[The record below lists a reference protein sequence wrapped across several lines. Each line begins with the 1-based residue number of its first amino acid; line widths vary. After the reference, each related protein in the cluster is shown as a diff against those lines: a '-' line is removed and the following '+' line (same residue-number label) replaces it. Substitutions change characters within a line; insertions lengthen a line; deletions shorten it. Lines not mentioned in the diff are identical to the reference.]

1 MTVPLS
7 PEQCLQTV
15 ARRPGTASDQLAVTA
30 ERAKQYAEQ
39 SRARNTK
46 RAYKADWSHFATF
59 CERHDLPSMPAAPET
74 IGLYMTALAESGY
87 RASTIQ
93 RRLSALREA
102 HRIRGH
108 QLDTAHPAVRD
119 VWRGIRNAIGAHRQP
134 KAPVIA
140 AELLAMLGTLSD
152 DLTGKRDKAL
162 LLFGFASALRRSELV
177 GLDHGPGETPDA
189 QGWIERHPEGIK
201 IRLARS
207 KTDQEGQGRAIG
219 VPYGERA
226 ETGSVAKF

>member
-102 HRIRGH
+102 HP
-108 QLDTAHPAVRD
+108 DP
-119 VWRGIRNAIGAHRQP
+119 
-134 KAPVIA
+134 
-140 AELLAMLGTLSD
+140 
-152 DLTGKRDKAL
+152 
-162 LLFGFASALRRSELV
+162 
-177 GLDHGPGETPDA
+177 GPST
-189 QGWIERHPEGIK
+189 
-201 IRLARS
+201 
-207 KTDQEGQGRAIG
+207 
-219 VPYGERA
+219 
-226 ETGSVAKF
+226 